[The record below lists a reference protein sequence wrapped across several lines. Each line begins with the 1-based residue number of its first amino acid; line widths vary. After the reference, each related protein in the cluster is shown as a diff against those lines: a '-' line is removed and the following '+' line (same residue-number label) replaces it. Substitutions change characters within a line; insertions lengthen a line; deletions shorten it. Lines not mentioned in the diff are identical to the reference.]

1 MRALIQRV
9 TQASVSIDNST
20 ISEIKQGL
28 LILVCAMNDDNEE
41 DAEKMA
47 SKISKIRIFNDEAG
61 KLNKS
66 IIDINGEALVVS
78 QFTLAADTSRG
89 NRPGFSYAAHPE
101 KGEKLYEYFTQQLQN
116 LNINCKKVF
125 FGGDMK
131 VSLVNDGPIT
141 IWLDNK
147 D

>member
-47 SKISKIRIFNDEAG
+47 SKTGEVQFDRLRGILDS
-61 KLNKS
+61 NK
-66 IIDINGEALVVS
+66 
-78 QFTLAADTSRG
+78 
-89 NRPGFSYAAHPE
+89 E
-101 KGEKLYEYFTQQLQN
+101 KQVEREER
-116 LNINCKKVF
+116 
-125 FGGDMK
+125 
-131 VSLVNDGPIT
+131 
-141 IWLDNK
+141 
-147 D
+147 

>member
-47 SKISKIRIFNDEAG
+47 SKNLK
-61 KLNKS
+61 NK
-66 IIDINGEALVVS
+66 N
-78 QFTLAADTSRG
+78 F
-89 NRPGFSYAAHPE
+89 
-101 KGEKLYEYFTQQLQN
+101 
-116 LNINCKKVF
+116 
-125 FGGDMK
+125 
-131 VSLVNDGPIT
+131 
-141 IWLDNK
+141 
-147 D
+147 

>member
-47 SKISKIRIFNDEAG
+47 SKISKIIFFND
-61 KLNKS
+61 
-66 IIDINGEALVVS
+66 
-78 QFTLAADTSRG
+78 
-89 NRPGFSYAAHPE
+89 
-101 KGEKLYEYFTQQLQN
+101 
-116 LNINCKKVF
+116 
-125 FGGDMK
+125 
-131 VSLVNDGPIT
+131 
-141 IWLDNK
+141 
-147 D
+147 

>member
-89 NRPGFSYAAHPE
+89 NRPGFS
-101 KGEKLYEYFTQQLQN
+101 L
-116 LNINCKKVF
+116 
-125 FGGDMK
+125 
-131 VSLVNDGPIT
+131 SLIH
-141 IWLDNK
+141 I
-147 D
+147 